1 MKIKINDI
9 EGQYYSTSDLVKS
22 SRDKYQSYI
31 SPKIGDDLVYFNV
44 NMNWINTKGQNYK
57 TNNDLDN
64 NNLKIMKKKIHL
76 TAPKLPLITYSNNNN
91 NKINKLNKL
100 QSEEDEKK
108 EEINQMMQKIIDE
121 I

>member
-1 MKIKINDI
+1 MKIKINDN

-22 SRDKYQSYI
+22 SRDNKYQSYI
-31 SPKIGDDLVYFNV
+31 SPKIGDHLVYFNV
-44 NMNWINTKGQNYK
+44 NMNWINTKGHDFKKNDEM
-57 TNNDLDN
+57 NNKMN
-64 NNLKIMKKKIHL
+64 KIKKINL
-76 TAPKLPLITYSNNNN
+76 TTPKLPSIVYNNENN
-91 NKINKLNKL
+91 YKINKLNML

>member
-1 MKIKINDI
+1 LKIKINDN

-22 SRDKYQSYI
+22 SRDNKYQSYI

-44 NMNWINTKGQNYK
+44 NMNWINTKGHNFK
-57 TNNDLDN
+57 KNDEMNNKMN
-64 NNLKIMKKKIHL
+64 KIKKINL
-76 TAPKLPLITYSNNNN
+76 TTPKLPSIVYNNENN
-91 NKINKLNKL
+91 YKINKLNML